1 VTTSIN
7 YDLELDRRAK
17 ALAEVLTQSG
27 LAAIVEVSRSSVS
40 RWVSGADIP
49 RGANAA
55 TVLDLDF
62 IIGRYALVYPV
73 GTFRRWFES
82 PNAFL
87 NGAAPRDVLHLE
99 GPSRVIDA
107 LGAETAGS
115 YA

>member
-1 VTTSIN
+1 VTTSTN
-7 YDLELDRRAK
+7 YGLELDRRAR

-27 LAAIVEVSRSSVS
+27 LAAIVDVSRSSVS
-40 RWVSGADIP
+40 RWVSGADLP

-55 TVLDLDF
+55 ALLDLDF

-73 GTFRRWFES
+73 GTFRRWFDS

-87 NGAAPRDVLHLE
+87 NGASPQDVLQME